1 MKKHYST
8 VAIITTNS
16 IVLFMLLNLIA
27 YVAPPPLPKNP
38 EENLMINPQEL
49 LQQNPVLLQKIH
61 EGKSIED
68 IADLYQQTPNVKSHP
83 TLEFMT
89 IPTASRFYHVGI
101 ENSRYNSF
109 VNNSNI
115 KKLINNSTW
124 LLGGSTAFGNGVS
137 DDETIASFLNQLDT
151 STTYLN
157 FGAPSFHQKMEIEK
171 LILLLQKGY
180 RPSRVI
186 FLDGLNDLYKL
197 TESDFN
203 PLETP
208 NRSINAYAHD
218 FSLGSIGINKNLF
231 YALPVVKRYYEYLAY
246 RMVKK
251 GSVTPEMLD
260 HIYEGNSLY
269 NTHPYLHYHLAEVL
283 LEQPKNTTVTSSKIV
298 EYYKENLTLLDA
310 LSKAYHFEYAIFL
323 QPIGTFLTTNPF
335 IKDTLVLKNS
345 FRLYQNVAPVYQS
358 ITSVVRQHQLPHFYD
373 LSSAHALCPNP
384 YVDLTHYSSSL
395 NKKLAALILQH
406 IKKPIMLNP

>member
-8 VAIITTNS
+8 VAIITTNT
-16 IVLFMLLNLIA
+16 IVLFILLNVIA
-27 YVAPPPLPKNP
+27 YVIPSPLPKNL
-38 EENLMINPQEL
+38 EENLMISPQEL
-49 LQQNPVLLQKIH
+49 LQQNPALLQKIH

-68 IADLYQQTPNVKSHP
+68 IADLYQKAPNVKSHP

-89 IPTASRFYHVGI
+89 TPIASSFYHVGI

-124 LLGGSTAFGNGVS
+124 FFGGSTAFGNGVS

-151 STTYLN
+151 STTYIN

-197 TESDFN
+197 TESNFN
-203 PLETP
+203 PFETP

-218 FSLGSIGINKNLF
+218 FSIGSIGINKNLF

-251 GSVTPEMLD
+251 GNITPEMLD
-260 HIYEGNSLY
+260 NIYEANSLY
-269 NTHPYLHYHLAEVL
+269 NTQPFLHHHLAEVQL
-283 LEQPKNTTVTSSKIV
+283 QQPKNTIVTTAKV
-298 EYYKENLTLLDA
+298 FKYYKENLILLDA
-310 LSKAYHFEYAIFL
+310 LSKTYHFEYAIFL
-323 QPIGTFLTTNPF
+323 QPIGLFLPTNSF
-335 IKDTLVLKNS
+335 IKDTSVMKNS
-345 FRLYQNVAPVYQS
+345 YRLYKNVAPVYQR
-358 ITSVVRQHQLPHFYD
+358 ITSAVRQHQLPRFYD
-373 LSSAHALCPNP
+373 LSSAHQLCPNP
-384 YVDLTHYSSSL
+384 YVDLTHYSKSM
-395 NKKLAALILQH
+395 NKKLAELILLYVNNSPAIRQ
-406 IKKPIMLNP
+406 